1 VLLSILLVVLQVPAA
16 SAAVHR
22 EPDPSP
28 VLTGKVSRVID
39 GDTVDVVLVSG
50 LIRVR
55 LHGIDAPERNQPGGR
70 AAQRWLQKR
79 LQGRV
84 VDLEPVSQDRYDR
97 MVAAV
102 FDGEVDIN
110 RELVTAGYAWAYR
123 RYLRRSDWQLCVAE
137 REARAAGRGLWR
149 LAPANRRAPWE
160 YRHTRGRGP
169 FSVSVSACGT

>member
-1 VLLSILLVVLQVPAA
+1 MLLSALFVTPQVPAA
-16 SAAVHR
+16 TVAMHR

-39 GDTVDVVLVSG
+39 GDTVDVLLASG

-55 LHGIDAPERNQPGGR
+55 LQGIDAPERNQPGGR
-70 AAQRWLQKR
+70 EAQHWLQKR

-84 VDLEPVSQDRYDR
+84 VDLEPVLQDRYDR
-97 MVAAV
+97 LVAVV
-102 FDGEVDIN
+102 FDGEADIN
-110 RELVTAGYAWAYR
+110 RELVAAGYAWAYR
-123 RYLRRSDWQLCVAE
+123 RYLRRSDWPLCVAE

-149 LAPANRRAPWE
+149 LAPVNRRAPWE